1 MGSKKRYKSYDYHN
15 TFPIIIK
22 KVRLDSH
29 LETVDVFRIER
40 LRERVCVRVCVME
53 SVREMIES
61 QRLRDLEKEC
71 VWTQFEG
78 K

>member
-40 LRERVCVRVCVME
+40 LRERVCVCACV
-53 SVREMIES
+53 
-61 QRLRDLEKEC
+61 
-71 VWTQFEG
+71 
-78 K
+78 